1 MKMRIEHS
9 IDRILLRHD
18 FICMIFALCFVVS
31 VFALIRTGLSRR
43 EHYLGE
49 CSRVAWITRS
59 VAAGRGAIL
68 DSDGLPLA
76 WIERRYD
83 LFLSGGE
90 NSLDLLPLLAR
101 ETGISLPPGSLD
113 GENLLKRNLTP
124 DELLGIEELQASMRG
139 LLVVRPRF
147 ERNVVDYPE
156 IRRLVG
162 RMPDDLEAG
171 SGLEVAFDSRLRGR
185 EGVFTVML
193 DRNRQWIPSTFKWLR
208 EYSGGED
215 VKLDVPLEK
224 LREFGIPEGDGR

>member
-1 MKMRIEHS
+1 MKMRTEHS

-49 CSRVAWITRS
+49 CARVAWITRS

-76 WIERRYD
+76 WTERRYD
-83 LFLSGGE
+83 LFFAGGGK
-90 NSLDLLPLLAR
+90 SPDLLPLLASQA
-101 ETGISLPPGSLD
+101 GISLPSGSLD
-113 GENLLKRNLTP
+113 GENLLRRNLTP
-124 DELLGIEELQASMRG
+124 DELLGIEKLQASMKG
-139 LLVVRPRF
+139 LLAVRPRF

-171 SGLEVAFDSRLRGR
+171 SGLEAAFDSRLRGR

-224 LREFGIPEGDGR
+224 LRESGIAEGNGR